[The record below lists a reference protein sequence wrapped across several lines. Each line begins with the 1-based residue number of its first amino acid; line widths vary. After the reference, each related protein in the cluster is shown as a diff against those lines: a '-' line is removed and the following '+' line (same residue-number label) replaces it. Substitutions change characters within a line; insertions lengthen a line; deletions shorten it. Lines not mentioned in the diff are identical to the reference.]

1 MRGLALALA
10 IIGLGVGT
18 VLMVQPFAHA
28 QGNQRALLKLCR
40 ATNNVGRQ
48 VTWGCSSNQSCCFNE
63 ATNSGYC
70 GPVGGRC

>member
-18 VLMVQPFAHA
+18 VLMAQPFAHA
-28 QGNQRALLKLCR
+28 QGNSLKLCR
-40 ATNNVGRQ
+40 ATNNEGR
-48 VTWGCSSNQSCCFNE
+48 VVSWGCSSHQSCCFNA

-70 GPVGGRC
+70 GPAAGRC